1 MIKNKFSFVKNQTLY
16 MKYYI
21 KKSHKIYKKYGLVD
35 LIVKIILFIFKKP
48 DEIQKAQI
56 NVWNKLSS
64 MYGSTVQYGPFKD
77 MKIGKMKSWELEH
90 GLITKILGTYEEQ
103 ILNILIKFSKKN
115 NTFIDIG
122 AADGFYVVGMA
133 FKKIFKNIYAFE
145 VNSKSREVIKL
156 NHKLNNCKQ
165 NIKIKGE
172 AKYLSLKRI
181 INKKK
186 KCTILIDIEGAEFD
200 LLSIKVLKLLKDCH
214 IVCELHLFYGKKK
227 YYELIKNAK
236 KIFHCKLIK
245 RKSYNLNKFKEL
257 DNFNDNERLLALSE
271 GRKDNQEWLIL
282 TPK

>member
-1 MIKNKFSFVKNQTLY
+1 

-21 KKSHKIYKKYGLVD
+21 KKSHKIYRKYGFID
-35 LIVKIILFIFKKP
+35 LIVKTILFIFRKP
-48 DEIQKAQI
+48 NEIQKAQI
-56 NVWNKLSS
+56 NVWNNLSK
-64 MYGSTVQYGPFKD
+64 MYGSTVQYGPFKG
-77 MKIGKMKSWELEH
+77 MQISKKKSWELEY

-133 FKKIFKNIYAFE
+133 YKNIFRNIYAFE
-145 VNSKSREVIKL
+145 INRQSQEVIKL
-156 NHKLNNCKQ
+156 NSKLNKCKK
-165 NIKIKGE
+165 NIYIDSEASYLKLKKIIK
-172 AKYLSLKRI
+172 LR
-181 INKKK
+181 K
-186 KCTILIDIEGAEFD
+186 KCTILIDIEGGEFD
-200 LLSIKVLKLLKDCH
+200 LLSIKVLELLKNCN

-227 YYELIKNAK
+227 YYKLIKNAK

-245 RKSYNLNKFKEL
+245 RKFFNPNKFKEL
-257 DNFNDNERLLALSE
+257 DNFSDNERLLAMSE